1 MVTCMAGV
9 LSGRVNVKK
18 LAIVYQPSVLD
29 LELATIGWAGII
41 FIAPPSLSLLPL
53 CLSDVLVFLV
63 LLRFFLEKSRSWSF
77 NCSFMSLFHSLI
89 NISSH
94 KQISPS

>member
-29 LELATIGWAGII
+29 LELATVGWAGII
-41 FIAPPSLSLLPL
+41 FIAPPPLHSPFVSLMFWFFYYFFVFFWKNRGAGASIV
-53 CLSDVLVFLV
+53 LS
-63 LLRFFLEKSRSWSF
+63 
-77 NCSFMSLFHSLI
+77 
-89 NISSH
+89 
-94 KQISPS
+94 